1 MSQTVNE
8 LAKTIHEGL
17 EGLQSEILYQRAEVR
32 RLQALLQVERRVRRR
47 ILQASEF
54 AHAELERAKA
64 LLEACKQAQ
73 IVVGAPE
80 EFLAEASEKAIRQ
93 ALVEWRASE
102 RLTRDLTGSLPV
114 RTEYVCRRCELRS
127 TSLIELD
134 LHFLTHELD
143 DSSTAPAPARSEAPD
158 AIADTERLYDSAV
171 SPGEEERL
179 ALEAQR
185 KKAAP

>member
-1 MSQTVNE
+1 MVPLPSQDRAAELVAQKLAYNE
-8 LAKTIHEGL
+8 D
-17 EGLQSEILYQRAEVR
+17 EVR
-32 RLQALLQVERRVRRR
+32 RLQELLQVERRVRRR
-47 ILQASEF
+47 ILQASEV

-102 RLTRDLTGSLPV
+102 RLTHDLTGSLPV
-114 RTEYVCRRCELRS
+114 RTEYVCRKCELRS

-143 DSSTAPAPARSEAPD
+143 RVAAASAEAPE
-158 AIADTERLYDSAV
+158 ATAYTERLY
-171 SPGEEERL
+171 G
-179 ALEAQR
+179 ALEAQQ